1 MGYEDFV
8 LSWEDVLHMQLLL
21 QYFDSVEGLSK
32 VSHDAHLY
40 VSLDPKTVT
49 HLKEALV
56 MGHVRGQEDGPKKT
70 RPPPA
75 PLDNLKS
82 YDLTSGESKSSN
94 GTSSS
99 SSSTTPKSP
108 KLKGT
113 SKLPPPNRRPSE
125 TRSRSSSSNTTS
137 LV

>member
-1 MGYEDFV
+1 MGYEDFI

-21 QYFDSVEGLSK
+21 QYFDSVEGLSQ

-49 HLKEALV
+49 YLKEALV

-75 PLDNLKS
+75 PLANLS
-82 YDLTSGESKSSN
+82 DDLSSGETKSSN
-94 GTSSS
+94 GTSS
-99 SSSTTPKSP
+99 TTKSP
-108 KLKGT
+108 KLKGV
-113 SKLPPPNRRPSE
+113 SKLPPPTRRPSE